1 MRKFEILTYK
11 VDHNREILDAILSR
25 MPTSGDELGPS
36 PLAEQIKV
44 LLPVKTLEELD
55 VLESKVNT
63 DPASSKAFVRYRT
76 WIQLI
81 PANRK
86 RVN

>member
-25 MPTSGDELGPS
+25 MPTSGSELGLGPS
-36 PLAEQIKV
+36 PLVENIKV
-44 LLPVKTLEELD
+44 LLPVKTLEELE

-63 DPASSKAFVRYRT
+63 DPANSKAFVCNRT
-76 WIQLI
+76 LIQLI
-81 PANRK
+81 PANGE
-86 RVN
+86 